1 MEQLNSWINTLKG
14 YLRPKAVKDLDNFLD
29 HLPKRAGILPLAI
42 AGVVW
47 VSAAGAILFTSTQIE
62 QFQTIRMEMSKAE
75 ALTPT
80 VPEIIYAPVAKSSI
94 EPAVERMRN
103 VYPNLTFDVKTESV
117 LISGNTTRY
126 YDQWRAAIS
135 HLSSIDDRWKLKIDN
150 LCVGRECS
158 RSDLFAEVNIA
169 QVDIRTKD
177 ISNTN

>member
-1 MEQLNSWINTLKG
+1 MGALKEIIHRLQG
-14 YLRPKAVKDLDNFLD
+14 YLRLKAIKDLDSFLD

-47 VSAAGAILFTSTQIE
+47 VTAAGSILFTSTQIE

-80 VPEIIYAPVAKSSI
+80 VPEIIYTPVSKSQI
-94 EPAVERMRN
+94 EPAVERMRG
-103 VYPNLTFDVKTESV
+103 VYSNLTFDIQSDSV
-117 LISGNTTRY
+117 LISGNTTQH

-135 HLSSIDDRWKLKIDN
+135 HLSSIDDRWKLKIN
-150 LCVGRECS
+150 TLCVGRECT

-169 QVDIRTKD
+169 QVDVRTKD